1 MSKAQAAG
9 AEAAAKFFKGFKCAD
24 AVKDDGLWLQAMQEA
39 TTLLQHSNSS
49 EQLPLSLRH
58 ALPPLQ
64 HGANWDHGE
73 DGFPGARNAA
83 RAKLLREV
91 QEPPVTPLLIVPP
104 AHLRARM
111 DSMKKTGALLDG
123 GCAPLAGHKWRGAP
137 VCKLEA

>member
-1 MSKAQAAG
+1 MWWRQCNVEMSFEQHIDPDEPLLVARLLDCLP
-9 AEAAAKFFKGFKCAD
+9 AEFLEFLRLTLQN
-24 AVKDDGLWLQAMQEA
+24 DDWKEKQVVEKTNAFL
-39 TTLLQHSNSS
+39 
-49 EQLPLSLRH
+49 
-58 ALPPLQ
+58 
-64 HGANWDHGE
+64 
-73 DGFPGARNAA
+73 AA
-83 RAKLLREV
+83 RAKFLREV